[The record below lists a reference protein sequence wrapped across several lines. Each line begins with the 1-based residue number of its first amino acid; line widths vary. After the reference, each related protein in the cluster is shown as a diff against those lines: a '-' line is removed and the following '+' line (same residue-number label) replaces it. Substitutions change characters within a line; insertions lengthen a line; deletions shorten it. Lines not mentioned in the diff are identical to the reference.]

1 LSPARQGHGEQG
13 VLPFTGAF
21 RGPDPQKLAAEPD
34 RSVFVIA
41 NAGSGK
47 TKTLIDR
54 VARLLRARVD
64 PDKILCVTYTKA
76 AAAEMQ
82 RRLFEK
88 LSGWS
93 IAEGAPLREA
103 LADLEGRTP
112 ASYDEAE
119 LSEARGL
126 FAKALETPGGL
137 KIQTIHAFCEKLL
150 RRFPLEAGIS
160 PAFRV
165 MDDAASAAVG
175 EAARRAVARHA
186 MAGEGAVAEAYA
198 RMSVALDFMRFEAMF
213 GAFEARRSALADFL
227 AAPGGLGGAIAWAW
241 RACGFQD
248 GEADPEALA
257 AEAMTELD
265 RGLLRLAADVLTSGG
280 TDAKLA
286 ERLLELAASPEPAFD
301 AWTGLYFT
309 AQGEPATWIA
319 GRRSLR
325 AQPALQQRL
334 LDDQARAGEVLEQ
347 IRAAQVAWDTAY
359 ALTLAEAYL
368 AAYRIEKA
376 QVRALD
382 FTDLIEKASALLT
395 RQGAAAWVLYKLDEG
410 VDHIL
415 LDEAQDT
422 APEQWTIID
431 ALTEEFYAG
440 AGART
445 DAGPRR
451 LFVVGDQKQ
460 SIYSFQGARPGL
472 MLEKLSAHRA
482 RGAEAGQTVTRVD
495 LLTSWRSAPDVLRFV
510 DAVFAPEALAQ
521 AIQSTAADEKVRHKA
536 GLDHLTGCV
545 DVWPLEWEEKAPEP
559 EAWTAPL
566 DAEPAQSANRR
577 LAEKIAL
584 EIEALVTRGD
594 RVWDKARNDGEG
606 DWRAAGYGD
615 VLILVRRRRALF
627 EEILR
632 ALKHKKI
639 PVAGADRLALSE
651 HIVFDDLLAL
661 ARFAL
666 FPEDDLNLAALLRSP
681 FCDVED
687 ESLFDL
693 AHGRAGE
700 PLWRTLQRRAGEDA
714 GWGEAHELLLA
725 VMAESRG
732 QRPFEFYAR
741 LLGRKDWAGRSL
753 RQRLLARLGAEAL
766 DALDEFVSQVLAA
779 EQRGVHDLERLAHDF
794 ASLSIEVKREM
805 EAPHGEVRVMTAHG
819 AKGLEAPIVFLPE
832 TTLARMGGGSPLMET
847 APIHGLG
854 GFLWCSSAKR
864 DCAASAAAR
873 ERRNELEKAEAYRLL
888 YVALTRARDRL
899 VLCGRVAA
907 NAREEALEGW
917 WGAVAGALAQAD
929 IAPAV
934 REVQGEGFR
943 FRRFGPDP
951 EPAGRETAEATPPS
965 SLPAWSAQAA
975 APEALARY
983 ASPSDL
989 GEGAA
994 IAAPSPLAAQG
1005 GLGRFRRGELIHRL
1019 LQLLPDLSETDR
1031 AAGAAALLA
1040 RERELAEAQA
1050 AEMTAAALAVLA
1062 DQQFAEV
1069 FGPGSRAEVAI
1080 AGAAAALPAGLTVSG
1095 RIDRLVV
1102 LADRVLVADF
1112 KTNRP
1117 APARIED
1124 ADPAYLRQ
1132 MAIYW
1137 AVLSEVFPN
1146 RRIEAA
1152 LVWTDGPRLMPIP
1165 ENLIL
1170 QSLAGLAGAS

>member
-1 LSPARQGHGEQG
+1 LTRARQGFGEQG
-13 VLPFTGAF
+13 VLPFTGVF

-54 VARLLRARVD
+54 VARLLRARVE

-93 IAEGAPLREA
+93 IAEGGPLRAA

-213 GAFEARRSALADFL
+213 GAFEARRGALADFL
-227 AAPGGLGGAIAWAW
+227 AATGGLDGAVAWTW
-241 RACGFQD
+241 RACGFPD

-257 AEAMTELD
+257 AEAMAKLD

-280 TDAKLA
+280 TDARLA
-286 ERLLELAASPEPAFD
+286 ERLLDLADSSEPAFD

-309 AQGEPATWIA
+309 AQGEPATWIN

-334 LDDQARAGEVLEQ
+334 LDDQARAGEVLER

-376 QVRALD
+376 EIRALD

-440 AGART
+440 AGARG

-482 RGAEAGQTVTRVD
+482 RGAEAELAVTRVD
-495 LLTSWRSAPDVLRFV
+495 LLTSWRSAPEVLRFV
-510 DAVFAPEALAQ
+510 DAVFAPEALSQ
-521 AIQSTAADEKVRHKA
+521 AIQSSGETVAVKHEA

-594 RVWDKARNDGEG
+594 RVWDKARND
-606 DWRAAGYGD
+606 WRAAGYGD

-651 HIVFDDLLAL
+651 HIVFDDLTAL

-681 FCDVED
+681 FCDVDD
-687 ESLFDL
+687 ESLFRL
-693 AHGRAGE
+693 AHGRGDE

-714 GWGEAHELLLA
+714 AWGEAHALLGA
-725 VMAESRG
+725 AMAESRS

-741 LLGRKDWAGRSL
+741 LLGRKDKAGRSM
-753 RQRLLARLGAEAL
+753 RQRILARLGAEAL
-766 DALDEFVSQVLAA
+766 DALDEFVSQVLSA

-832 TTLARMGGGSPLMET
+832 TTLARMGGGSPLLET
-847 APIHGLG
+847 APIHGLN

-873 ERRNELEKAEAYRLL
+873 ERRNDLEKAEAYRLL

-907 NAREEALEGW
+907 NAREETLEGW
-917 WGAVAGALAQAD
+917 WGAVAGALAHAD
-929 IAPAV
+929 IAPGV

-951 EPAGRETAEATPPS
+951 EPAGREEAAAPQPS
-965 SLPAWSAQAA
+965 TLPAWAALAA

-989 GEGAA
+989 GEGAVV
-994 IAAPSPLAAQG
+994 AAPSPLAAQG

-1019 LQLLPDLSETDR
+1019 LQLLPDLPMAER
-1031 AAGAAALLA
+1031 AAGAAALLG
-1040 RERELAEAQA
+1040 RERDLSEAQA

-1062 DQQFAEV
+1062 DPRFAEV

-1080 AGAAAALPAGLTVSG
+1080 AGAAPALPAGLTVSG

-1102 LADRVLVADF
+1102 LGDRVLVADF

-1117 APARIED
+1117 APARIEA

-1152 LVWTDGPRLMPIP
+1152 LVWTDGPSLMPIP
-1165 ENLIL
+1165 ENLIQ
-1170 QSLAGLAGAS
+1170 QSLAGLAGAG